1 MIITFNFFT
10 LLFVCAT
17 IHCIKQLENSFVCCA
32 CSLLYQVQ
40 QVLGHLLESKLQYY
54 IPERFW
60 QVFHLWGNTPVNI
73 REQQDALD
81 FFQAFIDQ
89 VDEQIKVPLLSHV
102 WTEYV

>member
-1 MIITFNFFT
+1 
-10 LLFVCAT
+10 
-17 IHCIKQLENSFVCCA
+17 
-32 CSLLYQVQ
+32 
-40 QVLGHLLESKLQYY
+40 LESKLQYY

-89 VDEQIKVPLLSHV
+89 VDEQIKVAEMS
-102 WTEYV
+102 

>member
-1 MIITFNFFT
+1 
-10 LLFVCAT
+10 V
-17 IHCIKQLENSFVCCA
+17 
-32 CSLLYQVQ
+32 LYQVQ

-89 VDEQIKVPLLSHV
+89 VDEQIKVLLHSHV
-102 WTEYV
+102 RLY